1 MKVLSDIVIREIHD
15 KSKLKFEQAK
25 DFNFLAQ
32 DIFDKT
38 GRSIGVNTLKRLMGQ
53 IGDAREATKSTLN
66 TIAAYL
72 GADNWDDYNRRLTNE
87 SQIAFRDDTVY
98 VNRLSPGQ
106 KVSVWYLNR
115 YVVFEV
121 ERTCGGCN
129 ALRVINVNNGSLL
142 TGDLAFVHSI
152 RKGCVLEADRV
163 VRGNDE
169 WNYRTQ
175 GEVTE
180 VKVS

>member
-1 MKVLSDIVIREIHD
+1 
-15 KSKLKFEQAK
+15 
-25 DFNFLAQ
+25 
-32 DIFDKT
+32 
-38 GRSIGVNTLKRLMGQ
+38 MGH
-53 IGDAREATKSTLN
+53 IDDARDATKSTLN

-72 GADNWDDYNRRLTNE
+72 GADSWDDYNRRLTNE

-98 VNRLSPGQ
+98 VNRLTPGQ

-115 YVVFEV
+115 YVVFDV
-121 ERTCGGCN
+121 ERVADGLN

-142 TGDLAFVHSI
+142 TGDLAFVYSI

-163 VRGNDE
+163 VRGNDT

-175 GEVTE
+175 GEVSE

>member
-1 MKVLSDIVIREIHD
+1 MKVLSEIVIQEIRD
-15 KSKLKFEQAK
+15 KSKLTFEQAK

-32 DIFDKT
+32 DILEKT
-38 GRSIGVNTLKRLMGQ
+38 GRSIGVNTLKRLMAH
-53 IGDAREATKSTLN
+53 IGDAREATKPTLN

-115 YVVFEV
+115 YVVFDV
-121 ERTCGGCN
+121 ERVADGHN

-142 TGDLAFVHSI
+142 TGDLAFVYSI

-163 VRGNDE
+163 VRGNDV
-169 WNYRTQ
+169 WNYRTK

>member
-1 MKVLSDIVIREIHD
+1 MKVLSEIVIREI
-15 KSKLKFEQAK
+15 KGKCGLRFEQAK

-32 DIFDKT
+32 DILDKT
-38 GRSIGVNTLKRLMGQ
+38 GRPIGVNTLKRLMGH
-53 IGDAREATKSTLN
+53 IDDARDATKSTLN

-72 GADNWDDYNRRLTNE
+72 GADSWDDYNRRLTNE

-98 VNRLSPGQ
+98 VNRLTPGQ

-115 YVVFEV
+115 YVVFDV
-121 ERTCGGCN
+121 ERVADGLN

-142 TGDLAFVHSI
+142 TGDLAFVYSI

-163 VRGNDE
+163 VRGNDT

-175 GEVTE
+175 GEVSE

>member
-1 MKVLSDIVIREIHD
+1 MKVLSEIVIREI
-15 KSKLKFEQAK
+15 KGKCGLRFEQAK

-32 DIFDKT
+32 DILDKT
-38 GRSIGVNTLKRLMGQ
+38 GRPIGVNTLKRLMGH
-53 IGDAREATKSTLN
+53 IDDARDATKSTLN

-72 GADNWDDYNRRLTNE
+72 GADSWDDYNRRLTNE

-98 VNRLSPGQ
+98 VNRLTPDQ

-115 YVVFEV
+115 YVVFDV
-121 ERTCGGCN
+121 ERVADGLN

-142 TGDLAFVHSI
+142 TGDLAFVYSI

-163 VRGNDE
+163 VRGNDT

-175 GEVTE
+175 GEVSE